1 MMADDVAIFRE
12 IMLRLERGESVVLA
26 TIVRTTGSTPRKAG
40 ARMLIREDESVVGTI
55 CGGCIEAE
63 ILAEGIELF
72 RLAKP
77 RLREYHLNDDVAAS
91 GGLRCGGTMEV
102 YLERISPAPILFLFG
117 AGHISQAL
125 HRLAGTLGWIVQV
138 HDDHPGF
145 ANAERF
151 PGATIHVA
159 PFGEAG
165 AIVAQG
171 RHVAAVIATRG
182 HNEDAAVFAA
192 LHDKELGYFG
202 LVTSKK
208 RVVEF
213 ALPLLEKG
221 VPLEKVRA
229 IRAPIGLD
237 LGAES
242 PEEIAVAIIA
252 EILAAFRHADA
263 APLSTGFWNSPAGRK
278 IPEMAESRKAGA

>member
-1 MMADDVAIFRE
+1 MADDVAIFRE
-12 IMLRLERGESVVLA
+12 IMRCLDRGESVVLA

-40 ARMLIREDESVVGTI
+40 ARLLIREEKTVFGTI

-63 ILAEGIELF
+63 IITEGLELF

-77 RLREYHLNDDVAAS
+77 RLREYHLNDDVAAA

-102 YLERISPAPILFLFG
+102 YLERISPSPILFLYG

-125 HRLAGTLGWIVQV
+125 LRLAGTLGWTVHV

-159 PFGEAG
+159 PFGEA
-165 AIVAQG
+165 ASIITEG

-182 HNEDAAVFAA
+182 HNEDATVFEA
-192 LHDKELGYFG
+192 LHGKALGYFG

-237 LGAES
+237 IGAES
-242 PEEIAVAIIA
+242 PEEIAVAIVA

-263 APLSTGFWNSPAGRK
+263 APLSTGFWDSPAGRK
-278 IPEMAESRKAGA
+278 IPEMAAGRKEKT